1 MFCEHAAKAG
11 IPRNL
16 KQSGDKV
23 QLLSHTVAAVAF
35 TNLNGLWSQAIRIRE
50 GPLY

>member
-1 MFCEHAAKAG
+1 MGITKVLRDSLGAEEYQKIIWEQCCVFRERAAKAG

-23 QLLSHTVAAVAF
+23 QLLSHT
-35 TNLNGLWSQAIRIRE
+35 
-50 GPLY
+50 

>member
-1 MFCEHAAKAG
+1 MFGERATKPG

-23 QLLSHTVAAVAF
+23 QLLSHNVAAVAF
-35 TNLNGLWSQAIRIRE
+35 TNPKISLI
-50 GPLY
+50 

>member
-1 MFCEHAAKAG
+1 MFCERAAKAG

-23 QLLSHTVAAVAF
+23 QLLLHVAAVAF
-35 TNLNGLWSQAIRIRE
+35 TNPKMSLI
-50 GPLY
+50 

>member
-1 MFCEHAAKAG
+1 MFCENAAKAG

-23 QLLSHTVAAVAF
+23 QLLSHSIKKVLKDRLGAVF
-35 TNLNGLWSQAIRIRE
+35 CVL
-50 GPLY
+50 

>member
-1 MFCEHAAKAG
+1 MFCERAAKAG

-23 QLLSHTVAAVAF
+23 QLLITHVAAVAF
-35 TNLNGLWSQAIRIRE
+35 TNPKISLI
-50 GPLY
+50 

>member
-1 MFCEHAAKAG
+1 MFCERAAKAG

-23 QLLSHTVAAVAF
+23 TITHVAAVAF
-35 TNLNGLWSQAIRIRE
+35 TNPKISLI
-50 GPLY
+50 

>member
-1 MFCEHAAKAG
+1 MFCERAAKAE

-23 QLLSHTVAAVAF
+23 QLITITHVAAVAF
-35 TNLNGLWSQAIRIRE
+35 TNLKISLI
-50 GPLY
+50 

>member
-1 MFCEHAAKAG
+1 MFCERAAKAG

-23 QLLSHTVAAVAF
+23 QLLSHSSFHYSENF
-35 TNLNGLWSQAIRIRE
+35 TNLNGQAIRISE
-50 GPLY
+50 GPL

>member
-1 MFCEHAAKAG
+1 MFREHAAKTG

-23 QLLSHTVAAVAF
+23 QLLSHVAAVAF
-35 TNLNGLWSQAIRIRE
+35 TNPKISLI
-50 GPLY
+50 

>member
-1 MFCEHAAKAG
+1 MFCDCAAKAG

-23 QLLSHTVAAVAF
+23 QLAL
-35 TNLNGLWSQAIRIRE
+35 TNPKISLI
-50 GPLY
+50 